1 MSKMS
6 LIFANNPNKKGFFGK
21 KMCEKILSFFQTK
34 FWKQSTQQTFCK
46 TMNPPQQYR
55 N

>member
-21 KMCEKILSFFQTK
+21 KMCEKICLFFK
-34 FWKQSTQQTFCK
+34 LNFGSKVHNKHFVK
-46 TMNPPQQYR
+46 P
-55 N
+55 